1 MPPLVLGMSIA
12 EPSVAFLAVHGRRGI
27 ARLIVG
33 RHGLTQ
39 ALHVL
44 ALVFHF
50 SHHRRGY
57 LLQIH
62 KAIVPLPE
70 ESYFVYGDGIGFSNT
85 IKTCTAVFTVAVLIR
100 IGRQPSAV
108 CVASLLSIAGAVSLM
123 IW

>member
-1 MPPLVLGMSIA
+1 MPLFIFGMSIA
-12 EPSVAFLAVHGRRGI
+12 EPPTACWAVNGRRII
-27 ARLIVG
+27 AWLIVG

-50 SHHRRGY
+50 SHQRRGF
-57 LLQIH
+57 LLQIRE
-62 KAIVPLPE
+62 AIVPLE
-70 ESYFVYGDGIGFSNT
+70 ESYFVYGDGIDFSNT

-100 IGRQPSAV
+100 MGRQPSAA